1 MQCYPT
7 PNPTLTWKWKWKG
20 TAARSADCLNG
31 IPSLEVPVAA
41 ALVLFEAEL
50 SYKIGIAFMLK
61 VN

>member
-1 MQCYPT
+1 MLS
-7 PNPTLTWKWKWKG
+7 NPKSHIDLEMEVEG
-20 TAARSADCLNG
+20 YGSEECRLPHV
-31 IPSLEVPVAA
+31 IPSPEVPVAA